1 MTKIFTYMYVLYFSD
16 IHVVVFFIN
25 HAKIRG
31 MKYSLAC
38 FVKSS
43 LSSLV
48 LNIWI
53 TVSFL
58 HQILDYTEMSFPVV
72 QKSMLLLHAC
82 IMQFYSISIIQ
93 MLGMVVPKIKD
104 YKPEW

>member
-1 MTKIFTYMYVLYFSD
+1 MYV
-16 IHVVVFFIN
+16 VFVIN

-38 FVKSS
+38 FVKRS

-48 LNIWI
+48 LDSWI
-53 TVSFL
+53 TVSFSQ
-58 HQILDYTEMSFPVV
+58 QILDYTEMAFTVV
-72 QKSMLLLHAC
+72 QNSMLHAC
-82 IMQFYSISIIQ
+82 IMQLYSISIIHFTK
-93 MLGMVVPKIKD
+93 MLKDVGMVVPKIKD